1 MTETTSPGPGLSSD
15 RDLEFDFLA
24 KAAYTPE
31 GTFDD
36 KDRLWT
42 KALGLKEVYAIARGQ
57 FPDIYPYIASNAGI
71 ASGQPLVKVF
81 TDTDRLLAFA
91 EANQLLDA
99 DGAASVLTLPV
110 SGLIRAAHD
119 YARSGIYGIHF
130 NPDTDSYG
138 FFTPFEQ
145 LPYIREHLDRKKAE
159 AERAKAVDAAL
170 LESPPPPAPEPDAPK
185 PVVVKIRRR
194 VTK

>member
-1 MTETTSPGPGLSSD
+1 MTDTTSTGPGLSGD

-42 KALGLKEVYAIARGQ
+42 KALALREVYAIARGQ

-71 ASGQPLVKVF
+71 ASGQPLIKVF
-81 TDTDRLLAFA
+81 TDTERLLDFA
-91 EANQLLDA
+91 EAHGLLDD

-110 SGLIRAAHD
+110 AGLIKAAHD

-130 NPDTDSYG
+130 NGDKESYG

-145 LPYIREHLDRKKAE
+145 LPYIREHLDRVRAE
-159 AERAKAVDAAL
+159 AARARAVDAAL
-170 LESPPPPAPEPDAPK
+170 TDATPGPAPEPEAPK

-194 VTK
+194 ATR